1 MAKVKKMARNKFLSE
16 FRTFL
21 ERGSAID
28 MAVGIIVGSVMT
40 TMVNSLVKDVIMPP
54 IGMLIGD
61 IDFSQFFIVL
71 SGGAPGAHYNTVAEA
86 QAAGAATMNI
96 GVFLNTVVSFL
107 ITMFAVF
114 LMVRVMN
121 KLRAKKAVT
130 TRTCPYCKSTIN
142 IQATKCPNC
151 CSKLQAEQ
159 IIPAQPSD
167 LEKGIKT
174 VTRVARD
181 KITKITKVAHGGRK
195 SR

>member
-1 MAKVKKMARNKFLSE
+1 MAKSKFLSE

-71 SGGAPGAHYNTVAEA
+71 SGGTPGAHYNTVAEA

-114 LMVRVMN
+114 LMVRIMN
-121 KLRAKKAVT
+121 KIRAKKPVT
-130 TRTCPYCKSTIN
+130 TRTCPYCKSVIN
-142 IQATKCPNC
+142 IEARKCPNC
-151 CSKLQAEQ
+151 CSAVRPEKIAPVE
-159 IIPAQPSD
+159 PSD
-167 LEKGIKT
+167 LEKGLKKATQIARGQISKIK
-174 VTRVARD
+174 
-181 KITKITKVAHGGRK
+181 KITKGSK
-195 SR
+195 

>member
-1 MAKVKKMARNKFLSE
+1 MAKSKFFSE

-40 TMVNSLVKDVIMPP
+40 TMVNDVIMPP
-54 IGMLIGD
+54 IGMILGD

-71 SGGAPGAHYNTVAEA
+71 SGGTPGAHYNTVAEA

-121 KLRAKKAVT
+121 KVRAKKAVT

-151 CSKLQAEQ
+151 CSKLQAEE

-167 LEKGIKT
+167 LEKGIKS
-174 VTRVARD
+174 VTKVARD
-181 KITKITKVAHGGRK
+181 KITKITKVAKVGRK

>member
-1 MAKVKKMARNKFLSE
+1 MAKSKFLSE

-40 TMVNSLVKDVIMPP
+40 SMVNSLVKDVIMPP
-54 IGMLIGD
+54 IGMLLGD

-71 SGGAPGAHYNTVAEA
+71 SGGEPGAHYNTVAEA

-96 GVFLNTVVSFL
+96 GMFLNTVVSFF

-114 LMVRVMN
+114 MLVKIMN
-121 KLRAKKAVT
+121 KVRSKKAIT

-142 IQATKCPNC
+142 AEASKCPNC
-151 CSKLQAEQ
+151 CSAVTPENVV
-159 IIPAQPSD
+159 PAQPSD
-167 LEKGIKT
+167 LEKNLDKLTKIAKKK
-174 VTRVARD
+174 VSKIV
-181 KITKITKVAHGGRK
+181 KITKGSG
-195 SR
+195 

>member
-1 MAKVKKMARNKFLSE
+1 MEKS
-16 FRTFL
+16 
-21 ERGSAID
+21 
-28 MAVGIIVGSVMT
+28 IIIAGYGGQGVLFFGT
-40 TMVNSLVKDVIMPP
+40 TL
-54 IGMLIGD
+54 
-61 IDFSQFFIVL
+61 
-71 SGGAPGAHYNTVAEA
+71 A
-86 QAAGAATMNI
+86 QAAMMEGKYTTWIPSYGAEMRGGHANCSVKISDMEIASPIIDYADI